1 MNKNAAKIRTSIRTL
16 VSKQYEIISGTVISG
31 SVDAD
36 ALTMSVQPSDGGM
49 PIDGVMLSTIINTDR
64 GLVLFP
70 SDDSNV
76 VIGCIDGP
84 GEWTLIKAN
93 KVDRVYI
100 KLNSLTYEM
109 DTEHISIQNGDTV
122 LKLSD
127 SLFMMKTG
135 SENMFTFLKD
145 LLTYIKAL
153 TVPTPSGTSGIPINS
168 SDFDSLITRL
178 DNLLTN

>member
-1 MNKNAAKIRTSIRTL
+1 MNKNAARIRTSIRTL
-16 VSKQYEIISGTVISG
+16 VSSPYEIVSGTVISG

-36 ALTMSVQPSDGGM
+36 GLTMSVQPSDGSM
-49 PIDGVMLSTIINTDR
+49 PIEGVMLSTIVNTDR

-76 VIGCIDGP
+76 VIGSIDGP
-84 GEWTLIKAN
+84 GEWALLRAN
-93 KVDRVYI
+93 KIERAYI
-100 KLNSLTYEM
+100 KLNSLVYEM
-109 DTEHISIQNGDTV
+109 DTEHISIQNGDTTF
-122 LKLSD
+122 KLSD

-135 SENMFTFLKD
+135 SESMFSFLKD

-153 TVPTPSGTSGIPINS
+153 TVPTPSGTSGVPLNI
-168 SDFDSLITRL
+168 SDFDSLISRL